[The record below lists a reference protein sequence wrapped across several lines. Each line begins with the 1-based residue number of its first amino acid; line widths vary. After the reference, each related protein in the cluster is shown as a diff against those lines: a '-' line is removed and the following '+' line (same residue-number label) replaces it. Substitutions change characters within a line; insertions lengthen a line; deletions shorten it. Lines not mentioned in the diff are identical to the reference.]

1 MENERIS
8 GNKTLLSLA
17 EKGKKMQWLL
27 SHRALAF
34 AAPADFVRRSSLQR
48 AKAER
53 VGFEPTIPLRVY
65 KLSRLARSTTLTPLR
80 LNGIPK

>member
-27 SHRALAF
+27 SHRTLAF

-48 AKAER
+48 AKA
-53 VGFEPTIPLRVY
+53 GHLMKNSNLY
-65 KLSRLARSTTLTPLR
+65 KEDLLKIALVSRELNKALSS
-80 LNGIPK
+80 